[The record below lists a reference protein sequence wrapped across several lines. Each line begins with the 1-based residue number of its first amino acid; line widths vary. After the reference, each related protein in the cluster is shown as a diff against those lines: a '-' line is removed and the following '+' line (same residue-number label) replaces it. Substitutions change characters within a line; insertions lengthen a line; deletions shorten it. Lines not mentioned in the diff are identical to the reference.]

1 MSAPVAVVLL
11 SLERDLD
18 VQIDSRCELRRV
30 APGARRPEVL
40 AALAEAEG
48 VLLSNMV
55 VVDEEFLEAA
65 PRLRVV
71 SGFGVGYNNFDV
83 EAATRRGIAVCNTA
97 GVLTPA
103 VADLMIGLMIA
114 LARRLFDFEAY
125 ARSGG
130 WAARKRPPPLAF
142 DLAGKTLGVVGF
154 GRIGKE
160 VTRRVVVFGMRTLWN
175 DVFSE
180 LPAGAPESEYRD
192 LDDLLRE
199 SDIVTLHTDL
209 NPTSHHL
216 IGEREL
222 GLMKPEACL
231 INTSRGPIIDQPA
244 LTAALQ
250 NGSIAA
256 AALDVLEKEPPDP
269 DDPIVRLP
277 NALTFPHIG
286 TATHETRR
294 LMRELSVRNLLAVLE
309 GKDPESCVNPDVLGR
324 G

>member
-1 MSAPVAVVLL
+1 MSAPVAVLLL

-18 VQIDSRCELRRV
+18 VQIDSRCDLRRV
-30 APGARRPEVL
+30 PPGTKRAEVL

-55 VVDEEFLEAA
+55 VVDDEFLDAA

-71 SGFGVGYNNFDV
+71 SGFGVGYNCFDV
-83 EAATRRGIAVCNTA
+83 EAATRRGVAVCNTP

-103 VADLMIGLMIA
+103 VADLMVGFMIA
-114 LARRLFDFEAY
+114 LSRRLFDFEAY
-125 ARSGG
+125 SRSGG
-130 WAARKRPPPLAF
+130 WASRKRPPPLAF

-154 GRIGKE
+154 GRIGRE
-160 VTRRVVVFGMRTLWN
+160 VTRRVKVFGMRTLWN

-180 LPAGAPESEYRD
+180 LPVGAPESEYRD

-199 SDIVTLHTDL
+199 SDIVTLHADL
-209 NPTSHHL
+209 NPSSHHL

-222 GLMKPEACL
+222 ELMKPEACL

-309 GKDPESCVNPDVLGR
+309 GKEPEACVNPEVLGPS
-324 G
+324 